1 MKAIICKNYGDIDEL
16 ECLDVDTPDCKDNEV
31 LISVAACG
39 VNFPDTLIVQGKYQF
54 KPNPPFSP
62 GGEVSGVI
70 KKIGANV
77 ENFKIGDKVIA
88 FTTWGGFAEEISI
101 NQAKV
106 LKIPDTFD
114 LIDAAG
120 FVLTYGTSYHALFDR
135 AQFSEGETILVLGA
149 SGVGLAAIQLSKI
162 QGLKVI
168 AAASTD
174 NKLNICK
181 ENGADFL
188 INYKNEDI
196 RKK

>member
-16 ECLDVDTPDCKDNEV
+16 EFLDVDTPVCKDNEV
-31 LISVAACG
+31 LISVGACG

-101 NQAKV
+101 NQTKV

-135 AQFSEGETILVLGA
+135 AQFSEGETLQMSFKQWMDGE
-149 SGVGLAAIQLSKI
+149 AIMKSLESKI
-162 QGLKVI
+162 NAQPMLWGDI
-168 AAASTD
+168 YC
-174 NKLNICK
+174 KL
-181 ENGADFL
+181 E
-188 INYKNEDI
+188 
-196 RKK
+196 R

>member
-1 MKAIICKNYGDIDEL
+1 MHLLLG
-16 ECLDVDTPDCKDNEV
+16 VV
-31 LISVAACG
+31 L
-39 VNFPDTLIVQGKYQF
+39 L
-54 KPNPPFSP
+54 
-62 GGEVSGVI
+62 
-70 KKIGANV
+70 
-77 ENFKIGDKVIA
+77 
-88 FTTWGGFAEEISI
+88 EEISI

-149 SGVGLAAIQLSKI
+149 SEVLDLLLFNYLKSKA
-162 QGLKVI
+162 QKVI

-174 NKLNICK
+174 DKLNICK

-188 INYKNEDI
+188 INYKNDDI
-196 RKK
+196 RKKVKEFTHGQGVDVIYDPVGGELSEIVVRDMKWNGRYLVIGFAAGTIPKLALNLPLLKGCSIVGVFGVIY

>member
-1 MKAIICKNYGDIDEL
+1 MIEFNKKLIFRKFFLDNTYFFIISLASLSII
-16 ECLDVDTPDCKDNEV
+16 VWV
-31 LISVAACG
+31 IQA
-39 VNFPDTLIVQGKYQF
+39 VNFLDFVTEDGHGLLVYLNYTLLSLPKIISRLM
-54 KPNPPFSP
+54 PF
-62 GGEVSGVI
+62 I
-70 KKIGANV
+70 
-77 ENFKIGDKVIA
+77 F
-88 FTTWGGFAEEISI
+88 FISI
-101 NQAKV
+101 FESITFEGLQYV
-106 LKIPDTFD
+106 TFD

-149 SGVGLAAIQLSKI
+149 SGGVGLAAIQLSKI

-188 INYKNEDI
+188 INYKDDDI
-196 RKK
+196 RKKVKEFVS